1 MPAIDLLPDLC
12 DQHPEQVA
20 VFETQFMHYG
30 QHQTFSG
37 QAVTVKCFEDNS
49 LVKALVATPG
59 NGRVIVVDGGGSM
72 RKALLGDM
80 LAEKAV
86 QNNWA
91 GFIINGCIRDVAT
104 INQLPIG
111 VKALG
116 TTPLKTE
123 KKGIGEHD
131 IPVRFAGVTIAKDD
145 WCYADL
151 NGALVSKTPL
161 SVSS

>member
-1 MPAIDLLPDLC
+1 MNNDDLLPDLC
-12 DQHPEQVA
+12 DQFPLQVN
-20 VFETQFMHYG
+20 VFETQFQHYG
-30 QHQTFSG
+30 LHNVFSG

-80 LAEKAV
+80 LAEQAV
-86 QNNWA
+86 KNNWA

-104 INQLPIG
+104 INQLAIG

-116 TTPLKTE
+116 VVPVKTE
-123 KKGIGEHD
+123 KKGIGEQD
-131 IPVRFAGVTIAKDD
+131 ITIRFAGVTLDSGD

-151 NGALVSKTPL
+151 NGALTSKTPL
-161 SVSS
+161 NL